1 MKIATNPICVTVPAI
16 LIWKFQHALASTEKT
31 KFIDKTNR
39 ANMKYACTK
48 NQNLEI
54 VYCNAVCDGS
64 TPEAEKQVIFE
75 GITDEDI
82 ATLTLEE

>member
-1 MKIATNPICVTVPAI
+1 MLV
-16 LIWKFQHALASTEKT
+16 LKT
-31 KFIDKTNR
+31 KIWR
-39 ANMKYACTK
+39 QCS
-48 NQNLEI
+48 
-54 VYCNAVCDGS
+54 NAVCDGS